1 MDINYFYFLEAYC
14 KNIDIERIQRGLNVG
29 SIFIDFVEPIVYNFT
44 STRIMCNGIDLF
56 IIQVIQRI
64 IVPINL

>member
-14 KNIDIERIQRGLNVG
+14 KNIDIERIHWGLNVG

>member
-14 KNIDIERIQRGLNVG
+14 KNIDIERIQRGLNVD